1 MAVTLTRAYGQ
12 FASGAKVILPDDTES
27 ALVAQNLATVAAS
40 APTETVTGGPNQAQF
55 ITAGGNVYPFN
66 VAGQGA
72 PTNVQGPRKWPNQQ
86 NLTGFAALG
95 TSAVHVAG
103 SWYRGE
109 IIVPYWGAWTG
120 IGVLNG
126 ATVGTD
132 NLMVALYDTTGAL
145 IANSAVA
152 GVLSAGAN
160 AFQEIA
166 FTSAT
171 APLAP
176 GRYFLAVQCNGTTAT
191 TRRMAAADGG
201 IAMCSIVAGTF
212 GTVPSTFTVPTTFT
226 AAASPI
232 GYLYM

>member
-1 MAVTLTRAYGQ
+1 MV
-12 FASGAKVILPDDTES
+12 S
-27 ALVAQNLATVAAS
+27 
-40 APTETVTGGPNQAQF
+40 
-55 ITAGGNVYPFN
+55 
-66 VAGQGA
+66 
-72 PTNVQGPRKWPNQQ
+72 
-86 NLTGFAALG
+86 
-95 TSAVHVAG
+95 
-103 SWYRGE
+103 GE

-120 IGVLNG
+120 IGTLNG

-132 NLMVALYDTTGAL
+132 HLMVALYDTTGAL

-201 IAMCSIVAGTF
+201 IAMCSIVAARSNGAIVVHGPHDVHGGGFAHRLPVHVTDDA
-212 GTVPSTFTVPTTFT
+212 GGLRLSRNSERT
-226 AAASPI
+226 
-232 GYLYM
+232 